1 MKRRMPIT
9 ESRKLYLE
17 SLRLNPEE
25 VNIWRKKWQRLIY
38 HAGRRDLLCLLSFEE
53 YVTLAAEAGLTSPS
67 QIGTSM
73 DNYQLARYGDVGN
86 YSTDNCRFVL
96 RDQNILEWKEN
107 GGRDAMAEKHR
118 SKAKETH
125 PSTLA
130 QSIKV
135 SKNFEVVSP
144 SGEVYTGLNLSDFCK
159 LHNLNRGNMATV
171 CRGSMKSYKGWTGK
185 YI

>member
-1 MKRRMPIT
+1 MRKIPLT
-9 ESRKLYLE
+9 EQRKQFLT
-17 SLRLNPEE
+17 SINLNPQD
-25 VNIWRKKWQRLIY
+25 VNVWRKKWQRLIY
-38 HAGRRDLLCLLSFEE
+38 HAGRRDLLCLLSFEQ
-53 YVTLAAEAGLTSPS
+53 YVNLAAKAGLTSPM

-73 DNYQLARYGDVGN
+73 HSYQLARYGDVGN
-86 YSTDNCRFVL
+86 YSVDNCRFVL

-118 SKAKETH
+118 SKNKETH

-135 SKNFEVVSP
+135 SKNFEVTSP
-144 SGEVYTGLNLSDFCK
+144 SGEVFTGLNLSDFCK
-159 LHNLNRGNMATV
+159 LHGLNRGNMANV
-171 CRGSMKSYKGWTGK
+171 CRGTMKSYKGWTGK